1 MREQRIEAAREAA
14 RRLVFRF
21 GVRQPEHLRIE
32 AFAEALGV
40 RIFEARLEGAG
51 CQLIRQHTRGTIVVP
66 DHMDR
71 LYRRFGIAH
80 ELGHFVL
87 RHPIAAVMPA
97 SHHPRSGRDYELEA
111 NAFASELLMPEHLI
125 REAFELSK
133 VDLDVPRQISARF
146 DVSLL
151 ASSIRFTELASER
164 CAAVF
169 SRGGRIQWVRT
180 SAALVEPIPQRTL
193 ARTSLAYSYFERGE
207 LEDKP
212 TAVPAGAW
220 FDTSAQVDIVEHS
233 TCSAEFATVLSML
246 WVPPEIA
253 PMLQNFS

>member
-21 GVRQPEHLRIE
+21 GVREPEHLRIE

-40 RIFEARLEGAG
+40 RVFEARLEGAG

-71 LYRRFGIAH
+71 LYRRFGVAH

-87 RHPIAAVMPA
+87 RHPIAEVMP
-97 SHHPRSGRDYELEA
+97 SHHHRPERDYELEA
-111 NAFASELLMPEHLI
+111 NAFASELLMPEHMI
-125 REAFELSK
+125 RGAFELSR
-133 VDLDVPRQISARF
+133 VDLETPREIAARF

-169 SRGGRIQWVRT
+169 SSAGRVQWVRA
-180 SAALVEPIPQRTL
+180 SASLIERIPQRTL
-193 ARTSLAYSYFERGE
+193 ARSSLAYAFFERGV
-207 LEDKP
+207 LVDRP
-212 TAVPAGAW
+212 TEVPAEAW
-220 FDTSAQVDIVEHS
+220 FDTAAPVSIVEHS

-246 WVPPEIA
+246 WVPPGIA
-253 PMLQNFS
+253 PLLQNVS